1 MDTGFVFSQR
11 DKRPMYQQIMEQI
24 VQRVAIGD
32 WPPQTPLPSI
42 RQLATEIKVSVI
54 TVKRAYLELER
65 QGVIATQQGKGSW
78 VNGRMDLPNL
88 QREELTQHLERA
100 GKLAASLGIP
110 TDELLEMLKR
120 HAR

>member
-1 MDTGFVFSQR
+1 MGFVFSQL

-24 VQRVAIGD
+24 VQRIAVGD
-32 WPPQTPLPSI
+32 WPPQTPMPSI

-65 QGVIATQQGKGSW
+65 EGVIVTQQGKGSW
-78 VNGRMDLPNL
+78 VNGTMDLQNL

-100 GKLAASLGIP
+100 GRLARSLGIP
-110 TDELLEMLKR
+110 VDELLEMLNR
-120 HAR
+120 YAR